1 MTDKISEIINK
12 HNYDPDNLIPILQEI
27 QECDGFLSKDAIS
40 EVADTLNTSES
51 TVFGVAT
58 FYTQFKFVKP
68 GEHKIT
74 VCQGTACHVRG
85 SESLMDF
92 FKLNLGIEPGET
104 TDDGKF
110 SLERVA
116 CLGCC
121 ALAPVMVI
129 DGEVH
134 GHLTTAKAEA
144 VLSKLK
150 EGES

>member
-1 MTDKISEIINK
+1 MSSEIKRIVEA
-12 HNYDPDNLIPILQEI
+12 HNFDPDNLIPILQEI
-27 QECDGFLSKDAIS
+27 QEAEGFLSKEAIQD
-40 EVADTLNTSES
+40 VAETLNTSES
-51 TVFGVAT
+51 IVYGVAT

-85 SESLMDF
+85 SEGLLDF
-92 FKLNLGIEPGET
+92 FSLNLGIGPGET
-104 TDDGKF
+104 TEDGKF

-134 GHLTTAKAEA
+134 GHLTTAKAEKI
-144 VLSKLK
+144 LSKLK
-150 EGES
+150 GEES